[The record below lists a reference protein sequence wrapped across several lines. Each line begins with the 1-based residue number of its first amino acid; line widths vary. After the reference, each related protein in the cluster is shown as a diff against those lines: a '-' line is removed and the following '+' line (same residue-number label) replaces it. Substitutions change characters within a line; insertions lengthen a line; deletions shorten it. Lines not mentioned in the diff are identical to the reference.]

1 MIFEDGFMFD
11 YLIIWQWR
19 WSGNDNDDDIW
30 HLAMVTFVTQV
41 SSILRLPLSRE
52 HHGQGLQ
59 CLVNRQNVI
68 FKKIKYEGHY
78 LSVKY
83 IYHGQGLQCLVNRK
97 TTFCIL
103 MLADCE
109 I

>member
-1 MIFEDGFMFD
+1 MWRLGDAWVEAEPTTEELEEGTVRMIFEDGFMFD
-11 YLIIWQWR
+11 YLGIWQWR
-19 WSGNDNDDDIW
+19 WPGNGNDDDIW

-59 CLVNRQNVI
+59 CLVNR
-68 FKKIKYEGHY
+68 
-78 LSVKY
+78 
-83 IYHGQGLQCLVNRK
+83 K

-103 MLADCE
+103 ILEDCE
-109 I
+109 IGLSK